1 MSLNKRI
8 LGGIILVAGLA
19 GIALTYKPA
28 VNFFEDAAMS
38 PTEYYKVHNREKSL
52 SYFVMN
58 SVTLV
63 GSLYIIAEGVLTI
76 ARKPKSAEC

>member
-38 PTEYYKVHNREKSL
+38 PTELEL
-52 SYFVMN
+52 FCDEFCN
-58 SVTLV
+58 SCWF
-63 GSLYIIAEGVLTI
+63 SLYY
-76 ARKPKSAEC
+76 C